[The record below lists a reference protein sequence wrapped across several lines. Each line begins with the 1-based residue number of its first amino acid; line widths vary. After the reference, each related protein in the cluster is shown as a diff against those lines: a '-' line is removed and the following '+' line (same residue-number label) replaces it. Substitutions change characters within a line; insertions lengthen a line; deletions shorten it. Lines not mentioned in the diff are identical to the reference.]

1 MLMPK
6 TCPIY
11 LQGGIN
17 MYEYT
22 IKEVIKVVDG
32 DTIDVIFDVGFS
44 MFRKERIR
52 LDGIDTPESVTSDGY
67 EKKFGIES
75 KQFLQMWLSKQN
87 KLRAKTKKDDKYGR
101 ILADI
106 YGDED
111 ICVNKLMVESGFAW
125 EYDGG
130 TKDKDF
136 KLLLEKRNK

>member
-1 MLMPK
+1 
-6 TCPIY
+6 
-11 LQGGIN
+11 
-17 MYEYT
+17 MYEYE

-52 LDGIDTPESVTSDGY
+52 LDGIDTPESVTADAY
-67 EKKFGIES
+67 EKRFGLES
-75 KQFLQMWLSKQN
+75 KQFLQVWLSKQS

-106 YGDED
+106 YGNDGV
-111 ICVNKLMVESGFAW
+111 CVNKLMIENGFAW
-125 EYDGG
+125 AYDGG

-136 KLLLEKRNK
+136 KVLLEKRNKT